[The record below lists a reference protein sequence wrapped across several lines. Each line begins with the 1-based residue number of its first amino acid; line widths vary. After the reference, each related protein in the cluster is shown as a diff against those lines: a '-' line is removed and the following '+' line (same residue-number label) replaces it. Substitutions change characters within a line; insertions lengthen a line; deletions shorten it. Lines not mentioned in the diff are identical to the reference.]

1 VIEIEDE
8 LNKTSN
14 IPIKLKEFIQSEVLL
29 LEELIDSNQV
39 QPLPIYVFM
48 SE

>member
-8 LNKTSN
+8 LKKTSN

-39 QPLPIYVFM
+39 
-48 SE
+48 